1 MVHTAGLA
9 RLQEE
14 KLVDTRR
21 PSRHRGTP
29 SPHPYLSPNP
39 PTIPLSSTPPLTL
52 TLLPPPPKPPPIPLK
67 HLTPAE
73 MASRRER
80 GLCFNCDEKFMRGH
94 RCASRFFVLIAD
106 LEPPDETPQPNLSNT
121 NPNPDPNPQPDDPTR
136 PEPPQAQISF
146 YALSGHSASE
156 TLRLLGHIGCQL
168 VVILVDVGSM
178 PNFMKARL
186 VCHLGLT
193 AIPTP
198 PLRVLVGNGNELEC
212 HKLCSATSIRIQ
224 GHTFKTDLHVLPIS
238 GADVV
243 LVIHWLKSLGPILTD
258 YNTLTMKFVHNG
270 TIIELSGDSSRDHQA
285 ISPPQLRRMLQT
297 DGVSEL
303 FHIRIDTSIPD
314 SPHTPPEIQSLIN
327 TFSLLF
333 QTPHTLPPSRP
344 TNHRIHL
351 HPSAT
356 PVNVKPYRYPFCQ
369 KQEIEA
375 QVTTM
380 L

>member
-1 MVHTAGLA
+1 MC
-9 RLQEE
+9 ENI
-14 KLVDTRR
+14 
-21 PSRHRGTP
+21 SI
-29 SPHPYLSPNP
+29 
-39 PTIPLSSTPPLTL
+39 TIQD
-52 TLLPPPPKPPPIPLK
+52 IPF
-67 HLTPAE
+67 
-73 MASRRER
+73 S
-80 GLCFNCDEKFMRGH
+80 
-94 RCASRFFVLIAD
+94 ID
-106 LEPPDETPQPNLSNT
+106 L
-121 NPNPDPNPQPDDPTR
+121 
-136 PEPPQAQISF
+136 
-146 YALSGHSASE
+146 Y
-156 TLRLLGHIGCQL
+156 
-168 VVILVDVGSM
+168 
-178 PNFMKARL
+178 
-186 VCHLGLT
+186 
-193 AIPTP
+193 
-198 PLRVLVGNGNELEC
+198 
-212 HKLCSATSIRIQ
+212 
-224 GHTFKTDLHVLPIS
+224 VLPIS
-238 GADVV
+238 STKIILGVQ
-243 LVIHWLKSLGPILTD
+243 WLKSLGPILTD

-297 DGVSEL
+297 DGVSEF